1 MHIMHISWAI
11 CSHGSCHGPKHVIKV
26 YTPKLP
32 CDMFISFQISIIQ
45 KHLQKVVNIK
55 KMVLY
60 FLKRYRV
67 PLSCWVTHN
76 VAKSSYIRRKRKTLE
91 TVFFPERYTFF
102 LPIKRG
108 PLFNIIQPLIA
119 HFISVMLL
127 LLQTSP

>member
-1 MHIMHISWAI
+1 MFSWELPRSKTRYQGI
-11 CSHGSCHGPKHVIKV
+11 

-91 TVFFPERYTFF
+91 TVFFLRDT
-102 LPIKRG
+102 
-108 PLFNIIQPLIA
+108 LFSCLTKEALFSILYN
-119 HFISVMLL
+119 HLL
-127 LLQTSP
+127 RTSFQLCFCCYKHHLSLWEDKYIN